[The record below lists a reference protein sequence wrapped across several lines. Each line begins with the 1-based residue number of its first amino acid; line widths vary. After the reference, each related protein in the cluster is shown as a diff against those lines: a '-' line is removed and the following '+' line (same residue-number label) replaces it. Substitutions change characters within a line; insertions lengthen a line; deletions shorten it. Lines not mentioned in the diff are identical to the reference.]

1 MYKPIR
7 VLEIGIYN
15 GDSLKLWNNYF
26 RQASIFGID
35 IEPKS
40 QYDTDIIKTFVA
52 DQANRSQL
60 QSFIDTH
67 GGDFDIIID
76 DGGHYM
82 EQQQISFGFLF
93 PFVKPGG
100 YYVIEDVHT
109 SLSNIYPEF
118 MAIPAT
124 STLSMIEGFIRKSS
138 AHIDSLYMTLDEM
151 TYLQDHIDL
160 VSLNTRNRSNRSMT
174 CLFKKK

>member
-7 VLEIGIYN
+7 ILEIGIYN

-26 RQASIFGID
+26 RQASVFGID
-35 IEPKS
+35 IEPKNE
-40 QYDTDIIKTFVA
+40 YDTDIVKTFVA

-67 GGDFDIIID
+67 GGDFDIIVD

-82 EQQQISFGFLF
+82 EQQQVSFGFLF

-100 YYVIEDVHT
+100 YYVIEDLHT
-109 SLSNIYPEF
+109 SLPNVYPEF
-118 MAIPAT
+118 RATPAN
-124 STLSMIEGFIRKSS
+124 STLSMIENFIRKNPDNIHSMYMTIDEMNYLQS
-138 AHIDSLYMTLDEM
+138 HIDF
-151 TYLQDHIDL
+151 